1 MYGTEDLR
9 ADVEGHSLFLSLK
22 EGGRVAS
29 DSLPSVVHHRGR
41 GMGRWSEIGLNPE
54 GES

>member
-9 ADVEGHSLFLSLK
+9 ADEGGHRLFLSLK

-29 DSLPSVVHHRGR
+29 HSLASVVHHRGR
-41 GMGRWSEIGLNPE
+41 EMEGQSEVGLNPE
-54 GES
+54 RES